1 MPSVPY
7 SLRVWFIIHFIVDVI
22 FAIPLLFFPVFM
34 LNLLGF
40 ALVEPITARLV
51 GAALLGIGGSSLIT
65 QCAGKESFKSL
76 LTLKIIWSLGVI
88 IGLLLSIYERVAPP
102 STWWFLGLFG
112 LFLGVWV
119 YYYRLRLQ

>member
-1 MPSVPY
+1 
-7 SLRVWFIIHFIVDVI
+7 
-22 FAIPLLFFPVFM
+22 M

-76 LTLKIIWSLGVI
+76 LTLKIIWSLGAI
-88 IGLLLSIYERVAPP
+88 IGLLLSIYEKVAPP
-102 STWWFLGLFG
+102 STWLFLGLFG